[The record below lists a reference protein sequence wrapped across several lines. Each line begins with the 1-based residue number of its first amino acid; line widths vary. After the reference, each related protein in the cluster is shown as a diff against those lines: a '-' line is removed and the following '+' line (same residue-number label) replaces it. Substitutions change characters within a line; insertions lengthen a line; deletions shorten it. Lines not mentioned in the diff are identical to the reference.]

1 MACLSKIVVACMVLG
16 AGAFA
21 QFGEDATDATDGKCE
36 WNSDMRGDLKNG
48 ESRSC
53 VPESNYKENGDTC
66 HCGTVRTGRTCVA
79 VYDASKYNGTS
90 KYRCALP
97 ECKADGYSKLTC
109 LADGDKEEGD
119 DTKRC
124 ACPENHQCSEST
136 KTCLPKCGSESSKC
150 DEECYCS
157 EGTTCENIT
166 NSYNQTTGEK
176 KCMLP
181 KCETKFKDDI
191 CDESCSCEADSACHA
206 ASNSSGSDT
215 CKPVC
220 IISSN
225 DTQLTG
231 NDTCSGDNATCTCGP
246 DKICVET
253 DMGAQYGANKKQYE
267 CQDVP
272 VADNSTDVVNATVI
286 TETAVECSSVS
297 GSNTTVEEFRQAC
310 AALTANCE
318 AVTPVDNT
326 NCSATDACKCKKTS
340 YVQKVEDAQVSS
352 AQKCFSWF
360 AVLVMILQL

>member
-157 EGTTCENIT
+157 EDTTCENIT
-166 NSYNQTTGEK
+166 DSYNRTTGEK

-181 KCETKFKDDI
+181 QCTDDI
-191 CDESCSCEADSACHA
+191 CDDSCSCLGGKACHA
-206 ASNSSGSDT
+206 ASTESGNNT

-220 IISSN
+220 SISSN
-225 DTQLTG
+225 DTRLTA
-231 NDTCSGDNATCTCGP
+231 NETCSGDNATCTCGSGKTCEKATEQYGGP
-246 DKICVET
+246 YMCVE
-253 DMGAQYGANKKQYE
+253 DIVVE
-267 CQDVP
+267 
-272 VADNSTDVVNATVI
+272 ADNSTADVVDTV
-286 TETAVECSSVS
+286 TETAVKCSSVS
-297 GSNTTVEEFRQAC
+297 GSNTTVEEFKKAC

-318 AVTPVDNT
+318 VVTPVDNT
-326 NCSATDACKCKKTS
+326 NCSATGACKCNKKS
-340 YVQKVEDAQVSS
+340 VAQKAEDAQVSS